1 MKKNKHHDEWEH
13 ALNLMTEDEL
23 QFILEH
29 PVGYYR
35 SFLDMAWDAKFKI
48 KQYPYCVPDDKAMIN
63 AIINIL
69 EDLGCECR
77 VNEENELTFIYQG
90 AGFYLKTDDCLDYIV
105 FIDNSWKK
113 VSLKNPDIVN
123 KMKRAINK
131 ANICNTVTI
140 AYIEDYEDGVMEI
153 YSTSTIP
160 YYPNYTY
167 LYKYINNKLVDMLSN
182 HHFVDNFLKQDED
195 ESMIQAFPKNNSD
208 LMN

>member
-1 MKKNKHHDEWEH
+1 
-13 ALNLMTEDEL
+13 
-23 QFILEH
+23 
-29 PVGYYR
+29 
-35 SFLDMAWDAKFKI
+35 
-48 KQYPYCVPDDKAMIN
+48 
-63 AIINIL
+63 
-69 EDLGCECR
+69 
-77 VNEENELTFIYQG
+77 
-90 AGFYLKTDDCLDYIV
+90 
-105 FIDNSWKK
+105 
-113 VSLKNPDIVN
+113 
-123 KMKRAINK
+123 MKRAINK

-195 ESMIQAFPKNNSD
+195 ESMIQAFPQNNSD